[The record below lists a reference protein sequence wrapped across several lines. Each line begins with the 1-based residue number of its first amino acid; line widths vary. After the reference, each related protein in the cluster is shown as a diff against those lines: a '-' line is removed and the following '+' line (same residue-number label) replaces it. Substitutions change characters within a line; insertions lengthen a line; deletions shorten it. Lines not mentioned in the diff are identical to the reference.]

1 MHFNYM
7 PRLSLALGVNRASK
21 LPSAAAPSGIPV
33 ATAGDLII
41 TFGLFTDTQY
51 TKVAP
56 AWNFDYGDEEYQQ
69 LTYNLITLNTWV
81 LDANNGVIRATN
93 PSMNPLIIPTTGWIY
108 IIGSGPS
115 ITITAA

>member
-1 MHFNYM
+1 M
-7 PRLSLALGVNRASK
+7 PLYSTACPLPINRKISRRK
-21 LPSAAAPSGIPV
+21 GSTPAPSGIPV

-56 AWNFDYGDEEYQQ
+56 TWNFDYGDGEYQQ

-93 PSMNPLIIPTTGWIY
+93 PSMNPLIIPTTGWTY
-108 IIGSGPS
+108 IIGTGPS